1 MGACNSTTRTN
12 HNQQIQNKGI
22 FFSYNLNRTERQ
34 HGI

>member
-22 FFSYNLNRTERQ
+22 FFSYNNRTERQ

>member
-12 HNQQIQNKGI
+12 NQQIQNKGI
-22 FFSYNLNRTERQ
+22 FFSYNNRTERQ

>member
-1 MGACNSTTRTN
+1 MGACNSTTRT
-12 HNQQIQNKGI
+12 NQQIQNKGI